1 MKTEKEPREHHEA
14 ACLERAKEYINN
26 NGEPSI
32 GYVNRISAFATV
44 LEIPVD
50 DVVNHVNDVIL
61 FVRRIPLALAMG
73 RKPHFLQSDII
84 QSYKQTTV
92 FS

>member
-1 MKTEKEPREHHEA
+1 MKTEKEVRELYET
-14 ACLERAKEYINN
+14 ACLEGAKEYINN

-50 DVVNHVNDVIL
+50 DVVNHVNDVIRSL
-61 FVRRIPLALAMG
+61 P
-73 RKPHFLQSDII
+73 
-84 QSYKQTTV
+84 
-92 FS
+92 